1 MAKRAAAGG
10 ESLELS
16 LKMGLS
22 AITISLGIIIGT
34 NVDKLLIN
42 SYIYIYIVELLVL
55 FHIINY
61 KEYLYNMIYD
71 YY

>member
-22 AITISLGIIIGT
+22 AITISLGIITGT

-42 SYIYIYIVELLVL
+42 SYIYIYLYCGAVS
-55 FHIINY
+55 IIPYY
-61 KEYLYNMIYD
+61 KL
-71 YY
+71 

>member
-42 SYIYIYIVELLVL
+42 SYIYISILWSC
-55 FHIINY
+55 
-61 KEYLYNMIYD
+61 
-71 YY
+71 